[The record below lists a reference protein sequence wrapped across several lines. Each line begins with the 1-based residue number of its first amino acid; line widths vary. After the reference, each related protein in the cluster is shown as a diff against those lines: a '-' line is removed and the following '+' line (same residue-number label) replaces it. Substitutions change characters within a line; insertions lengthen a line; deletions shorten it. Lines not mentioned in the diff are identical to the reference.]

1 MLERFRAA
9 WTKVISPI
17 AAFFVRHNV
26 SPDVI
31 TIVGTVGVMLGA
43 IICYPQG
50 WLWQGTVIVFLFV
63 FADMV
68 DGQMA
73 RSTGR
78 SSKWGAFLDSSLDRV
93 GDGAVFGGIT
103 LYFVYGHTVVGR
115 TPAFGWT
122 TIWAAV
128 TIWALVMGQLTSY
141 VKARAESLGY
151 EAGGGLA
158 ARADRLVIILMGAW
172 LAGLGIPY
180 VLELAVSALA
190 VMSTFT
196 VFQRILKVRGQA
208 AEQDAPGAGA

>member
-17 AAFFVRHNV
+17 AAFFVRHDV

-31 TIVGTVGVMLGA
+31 TIVGTVGVVLGA
-43 IICYPQG
+43 VICYPQG
-50 WLWQGTVIVFLFV
+50 WLWQGTVVVFIFV
-63 FADMV
+63 FSDMV

-93 GDGAVFGGIT
+93 GDGAVFAGIT
-103 LYFVYGHTVVGR
+103 LYFVYGYRVAGR

-128 TIWALVMGQLTSY
+128 TLWGLVMGQLTSY

-158 ARADRLVIILMGAW
+158 ARADRLVIILFGAW
-172 LAGLGIPY
+172 LSGLGIPY
-180 VLELAVSALA
+180 VLEFAVSALA

-196 VFQRILKVRGQA
+196 VFQRIFKVRSQA
-208 AEQDAPGAGA
+208 VNQDASGAGA

>member
-50 WLWQGTVIVFLFV
+50 WLWQGTVVVFLFV

-78 SSKWGAFLDSSLDRV
+78 SSTWGAFLDSSLDRV

-103 LYFVYGHTVVGR
+103 LYFVYGHTVVDR

-122 TIWAAV
+122 TVWAAV
-128 TIWALVMGQLTSY
+128 TLWALVMGQLTSY

-151 EAGGGLA
+151 QAGGGLA
-158 ARADRLVIILMGAW
+158 ARADRLVIILLGAW

-208 AEQDAPGAGA
+208 TEQDARGAGA